1 MGEIMSGTFKALLV
15 EQPEKKVFTRTIV
28 ERHIDELSAGEL
40 LVRVHYSS
48 LNFKDALS
56 ATGNPGVTRNFPHTP
71 GIDAAGE
78 VISCSDG
85 SFTPGDQVI
94 VTSYDLGMETDG
106 GFGQM
111 IRVPSQW
118 ALKLPVGLSLRE
130 SMMLGTAGLTAAL
143 SVYELEQ
150 GGVRPE
156 DGPILVTG
164 ATGGVGSLA
173 VAILAKAGYQVTAA
187 TGKMTEADYLSAIGA
202 VDVIERNTVTQGNE
216 RPMMKPIWAGV
227 VDCVGG
233 EMLAAAIKSTKPGGV
248 VTCCGLVGS
257 SDLALNVFPFI
268 LRGVRLIGIDSA
280 ECSMIHRTEVWHN
293 LATKWKL
300 TALESMVE
308 EVGLDGLEEKIQS
321 MLKGELKRRVLVR
334 LF

>member
-1 MGEIMSGTFKALLV
+1 MSNTFKALLV
-15 EQPEKKVFTRTIV
+15 IQPEKKVFTRTIV
-28 ERHIDELSAGEL
+28 ERQIDDLPAGEL
-40 LVRVHYSS
+40 LVLVHYSS

-56 ATGNPGVTRNFPHTP
+56 AMGNPGVTRNYPHTP

-78 VISCSDG
+78 VLSCSDG
-85 SFTPGDQVI
+85 SFVPGDQVI
-94 VTSYDLGMETDG
+94 VTSYDLGMDTDG
-106 GFGQM
+106 GFGQI

-143 SVYELEQ
+143 SIYEIEQ
-150 GGVRPE
+150 GVVKPE

-173 VAILAKAGYQVTAA
+173 VAILAKAGYQVVAA
-187 TGKMTEADYLSAIGA
+187 TGKMTEADYLKSIGA
-202 VDVIERNTVTQGNE
+202 ADVIERNDVTQGSE
-216 RPMMKPIWAGV
+216 RPMMKPLWAGV

-233 EMLAAAIKSTKPGGV
+233 EMLAAAIKSTKPGGI

-257 SDLALNVFPFI
+257 SDLSLNVFPFI

-280 ECSMIHRTEVWHN
+280 ECPMTHRTEVWRN
-293 LATKWKL
+293 MATKWKL

-308 EVGLDGLEEKIQS
+308 EVGLEGLEDKIQS
-321 MLKGELKRRVLVR
+321 MLKGGLKRRILVR
-334 LF
+334 LS

>member
-1 MGEIMSGTFKALLV
+1 MSETFKALLV
-15 EQPEKKVFTRTIV
+15 EQPEKKVFTRSIV
-28 ERHIDELSAGEL
+28 ARSVADLPEGEL

-56 ATGNPGVTRNFPHTP
+56 ATGNPGVTRNYPHTP

-78 VISCSDG
+78 VVSCSDG
-85 SFTPGDQVI
+85 AFKPGDQVI

-111 IRVPSQW
+111 IRVPSKW
-118 ALKLPVGLSLRE
+118 ALKLPAGLSLKE

-143 SVYELEQ
+143 SVYELAQ
-150 GGVRPE
+150 GGIKPE

-164 ATGGVGSLA
+164 ATGGVGCLA
-173 VAILAKAGYQVTAA
+173 VAILARAGYQVTAA
-187 TGKMTEADYLSAIGA
+187 TGKASEADYLKSIGA
-202 VDVIERNTVTQGNE
+202 TEVIERSEVTEGSD
-216 RPMMKPIWAGV
+216 RPMMKARWAGV

-233 EMLAAAIKSTKPGGV
+233 EMLAAAIKSTRNWGV

-257 SDLALNVFPFI
+257 IDLPINVFPFI

-280 ECSMIHRTEVWHN
+280 ECPREPRSKVWQK
-293 LATKWKL
+293 LANEWKL
-300 TALESMVE
+300 AGLEAMVD
-308 EVGLDGLEEKIQS
+308 EVGLEGLEEKIQL
-321 MLKGELKRRVLVR
+321 MLKGGMKRRALVN
-334 LF
+334 LQ

>member
-1 MGEIMSGTFKALLV
+1 MAEKFKALLV
-15 EQPEKKVFTRTIV
+15 EQPEKKVFNRSIVTRSLDDLPEGDLV
-28 ERHIDELSAGEL
+28 
-40 LVRVHYSS
+40 VRVLYSS

-78 VISCSDG
+78 VVSCSDG
-85 SFTPGDQVI
+85 SFQSGEKVI

-111 IRVPSQW
+111 IRVPSKW
-118 ALKLPVGLSLRE
+118 ALKLPDGLDLKE

-143 SVYELEQ
+143 SVRELVESGVAPEQ
-150 GGVRPE
+150 GPL
-156 DGPILVTG
+156 LVTG

-173 VAILAKAGYQVTAA
+173 VAMLSKAGYKVTAV
-187 TGKMTEADYLSAIGA
+187 TGKMDQEDYLKGLGA
-202 VDVIERNTVTQGNE
+202 ERVISRETLMTGAE
-216 RPMMKPIWAGV
+216 RPMMKTTWAGV

-233 EMLAAAIKSTKPGGV
+233 DMLAAALKSTQYGGV

-257 SDLALNVFPFI
+257 PELNVNVFPFI

-280 ECSMIHRTEVWHN
+280 ECPMDKRVAVWKKLSGEWKPES
-293 LATKWKL
+293 LAG
-300 TALESMVE
+300 MVE
-308 EVGLDGLEEKIQS
+308 EVGLEGLEKKIQG
-321 MLKGELKRRVLVR
+321 MLKAQLKRKVLVN
-334 LF
+334 LQE

>member
-1 MGEIMSGTFKALLV
+1 MSGKFKALLV
-15 EQPEKKVFTRTIV
+15 KQPEKKVFTRTII
-28 ERHIDELSAGEL
+28 ERDVDDLPAGEL

-78 VISCSDG
+78 VVSCSDG
-85 SFTPGDQVI
+85 SFAPGDQVI

-111 IRVPSQW
+111 IRVPSKW
-118 ALKLPVGLSLRE
+118 ALKLPAGLSLRE

-187 TGKMTEADYLSAIGA
+187 TGKMSEEEYLKAIGA
-202 VDVIERNTVTQGNE
+202 ADVVERNEVTQGSE
-216 RPMMKPIWAGV
+216 RPMMKPVWAGV

-233 EMLAAAIKSTKPGGV
+233 EMLVAAIKSTKPRGV
-248 VTCCGLVGS
+248 VTCCGIVGS

-268 LRGVRLIGIDSA
+268 LRGVRLIGVDSA
-280 ECSMIHRTEVWHN
+280 ECPMLHRTEVWHS

-300 TALESMVE
+300 NALESMVE

-321 MLKGELKRRVLVR
+321 MLKGGLKRRILVR

>member
-1 MGEIMSGTFKALLV
+1 MSATFKTLLV
-15 EQPEKKVFTRTIV
+15 EQLEKKVFTRSIV
-28 ERHIDELSAGEL
+28 ERSINDLPEGEL

-78 VISCSDG
+78 VVSCSDG
-85 SFTPGDQVI
+85 SFAVGDQVI

-111 IRVPSQW
+111 IRVPSKW
-118 ALKLPVGLSLRE
+118 ALKLPAGLSLKE

-143 SVYELEQ
+143 SVYELVQ
-150 GGVRPE
+150 GGVKPE

-187 TGKMTEADYLSAIGA
+187 TGKASETEYLKSIGA
-202 VDVIERNTVTQGNE
+202 SEVIERAAVTEGNE
-216 RPMMKPIWAGV
+216 RPMMKTLWAGV

-233 EMLAAAIKSTKPGGV
+233 ETLAAAIKSTKYGGV

-257 SDLALNVFPFI
+257 IDLPLNVFPFI

-280 ECSMIHRTEVWHN
+280 ECPMSHRTAVWQK
-293 LATKWKL
+293 LATDWKISG
-300 TALESMVE
+300 LEAMVD
-308 EVGLDGLEEKIQS
+308 EVGLDGLEEKIQAI
-321 MLKGELKRRVLVR
+321 LKGGLKRRGLVN
-334 LF
+334 LQ

>member
-1 MGEIMSGTFKALLV
+1 MSETFRALLV
-15 EQPEKKVFTRTIV
+15 EQLEKKVFTRKIV
-28 ERHIDELSAGEL
+28 VRKVDDLPAGEL

-78 VISCSDG
+78 VVQCSDA
-85 SFTPGDQVI
+85 SFAPGDEVI
-94 VTSYDLGMETDG
+94 VTSHDLGMETDG

-111 IRVPSQW
+111 IRVPSTW
-118 ALKLPVGLSLRE
+118 ALKLPQGMTLKE

-143 SVYELEQ
+143 SVEELANN
-150 GGVRPE
+150 GVTPAQ
-156 DGPILVTG
+156 GPILVTG

-187 TGKMTEADYLSAIGA
+187 TGKLSETDYLKKLGA
-202 VDVIERNTVTQGNE
+202 AEVIERSAVTEGVE
-216 RPMMKPIWAGV
+216 RPMMKTRWAGV

-233 EMLAAAIKSTKPGGV
+233 QTLAAAIKSTNPWGV
-248 VTCCGLVGS
+248 VTCCGLVDTP
-257 SDLALNVFPFI
+257 DLPINVFPFI

-280 ECSMIHRTEVWHN
+280 ECPRAPRVKVWQK
-293 LATKWKL
+293 LAHDWKP
-300 TALESMVE
+300 TQLETMVD
-308 EVGLDGLEEKIQS
+308 EVGLEGLEEKIQA
-321 MLKGELKRRVLVR
+321 MLAGGLKRRVLVN
-334 LF
+334 LAL